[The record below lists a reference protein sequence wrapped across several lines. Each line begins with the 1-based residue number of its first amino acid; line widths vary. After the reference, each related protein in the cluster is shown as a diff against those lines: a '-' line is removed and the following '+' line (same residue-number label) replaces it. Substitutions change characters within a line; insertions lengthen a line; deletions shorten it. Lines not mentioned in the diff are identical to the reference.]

1 MATIK
6 NENKIKIKIKCMNED
21 RYMSFNQLVA
31 YGEKMNLVPQESYDN
46 GYSYSSS
53 EPSSFERLQKS
64 IEYYKENYDRYKG
77 KKWLIEGFHFKDAE
91 VHVYL
96 IPSQT
101 KKISL
106 VSFS

>member
-31 YGEKMNLVPQESYDN
+31 YGKKMNLVPQESYDN

-53 EPSSFERLQKS
+53 EPS
-64 IEYYKENYDRYKG
+64 
-77 KKWLIEGFHFKDAE
+77 
-91 VHVYL
+91 
-96 IPSQT
+96 
-101 KKISL
+101 
-106 VSFS
+106 